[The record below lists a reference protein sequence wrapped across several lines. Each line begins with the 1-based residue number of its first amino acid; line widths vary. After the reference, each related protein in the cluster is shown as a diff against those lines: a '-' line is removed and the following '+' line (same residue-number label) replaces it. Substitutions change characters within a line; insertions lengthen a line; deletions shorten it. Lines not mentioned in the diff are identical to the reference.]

1 MIDKKINK
9 IIEEIEKVNKLIENK
24 KNLNLKKITK
34 LCNQYNEIIL
44 KLENNNFIM
53 INELER
59 IPFDKNLEKEN
70 TMLLD
75 KYAQLIYVK
84 NKLLIILLKKE
95 YNEYLE
101 EKNNQLKEKLEQLIE
116 DEKSYL
122 FELNEENENLKEV
135 KYELKYLEEQ
145 INNSDNLNEE
155 NIKNKQIYEKKEKEI
170 KESIELLDMS
180 ILIVRVEIKYLKT
193 QIEYLTK

>member
-24 KNLNLKKITK
+24 KNLNLKNITK
-34 LCNQYNEIIL
+34 LCKQYNEIIL

-59 IPFDKNLEKEN
+59 ISFEKNIEKEN

-84 NKLLIILLKKE
+84 NKLLIMLLRKE

>member
-24 KNLNLKKITK
+24 KNLNLKNIIK
-34 LCNQYNEIIL
+34 LCKQYNEIIL

-59 IPFDKNLEKEN
+59 ISFEKNIEKEN

-84 NKLLIILLKKE
+84 NKLLIMLLKKE

-145 INNSDNLNEE
+145 INNNDNLNEE

>member
-1 MIDKKINK
+1 
-9 IIEEIEKVNKLIENK
+9 
-24 KNLNLKKITK
+24 
-34 LCNQYNEIIL
+34 
-44 KLENNNFIM
+44 
-53 INELER
+53 
-59 IPFDKNLEKEN
+59 
-70 TMLLD
+70 MLLD

-84 NKLLIILLKKE
+84 NKLLIMLLKKE
-95 YNEYLE
+95 HNEYLE

>member
-24 KNLNLKKITK
+24 KNLNLKNITK
-34 LCNQYNEIIL
+34 LCKQYNEIIL

-59 IPFDKNLEKEN
+59 ISFEKNIEKEN

-84 NKLLIILLKKE
+84 NKLLIMLLKKE

-101 EKNNQLKEKLEQLIE
+101 EQNNQLKEKLEQLIE

>member
-9 IIEEIEKVNKLIENK
+9 IIEEIEKVNKLIDNK
-24 KNLNLKKITK
+24 KNLNLKNIIK
-34 LCNQYNEIIL
+34 LCKQYNEIIL
-44 KLENNNFIM
+44 KLENNNFMM

-59 IPFDKNLEKEN
+59 ISFDKNLEKEN

-84 NKLLIILLKKE
+84 NKLLIMLLKKE

-145 INNSDNLNEE
+145 INNNDSLNEE
-155 NIKNKQIYEKKEKEI
+155 NIKNKQIYEKEEKEI

>member
-24 KNLNLKKITK
+24 KNLNLKNITK
-34 LCNQYNEIIL
+34 LCKQYNEIIL

-59 IPFDKNLEKEN
+59 ISFDKNLEKEN

-84 NKLLIILLKKE
+84 NKLLIMLLKKE

>member
-1 MIDKKINK
+1 MIDKKNNK
-9 IIEEIEKVNKLIENK
+9 IIEEIEKVNKLIGNK
-24 KNLNLKKITK
+24 KNLNLKNITK
-34 LCNQYNEIIL
+34 LCKQYNEIIL

-59 IPFDKNLEKEN
+59 ISFDKNLEKEN

-84 NKLLIILLKKE
+84 NKLLIMLLKKE

>member
-1 MIDKKINK
+1 MINKKINK

-24 KNLNLKKITK
+24 KNLNLKNITK
-34 LCNQYNEIIL
+34 LCKQYNEIIL

-59 IPFDKNLEKEN
+59 ISFEKNIEKEN

-84 NKLLIILLKKE
+84 NKLLIMLLKKE
-95 YNEYLE
+95 YNEYLK

-145 INNSDNLNEE
+145 INNDNLNEE

-170 KESIELLDMS
+170 KESIELLDVS